1 MGEERGTKHGQL
13 SDIVKGFLSIVHE
26 ATKTR
31 KETKLASFTQTKLK
45 QKRGWGL
52 QIKLLFH
59 HGQHSWVTGKDHCR
73 EEGKSGFRVGVTEEA
88 ARKGGDWRQE
98 EFEGHFLGLGQ
109 NRGPFWDRP
118 LSVSSADCQ
127 ILKLA

>member
-1 MGEERGTKHGQL
+1 MVQLMGEERGTKHGQL

-26 ATKTR
+26 EATIIR

-59 HGQHSWVTGKDHCR
+59 HGQHSWVTGKDYCR
-73 EEGKSGFRVGVTEEA
+73 EEGSPDLR
-88 ARKGGDWRQE
+88 
-98 EFEGHFLGLGQ
+98 
-109 NRGPFWDRP
+109 
-118 LSVSSADCQ
+118 
-127 ILKLA
+127 